1 MTGGSSL
8 SSTTPPSQTV
18 RVSNRRPLWMVAF
31 IVLSALVLAFSLY
44 IVLIVQDFTAIL
56 VGILIVVILYPVLR
70 FIGRLG
76 RVR

>member
-1 MTGGSSL
+1 
-8 SSTTPPSQTV
+8 
-18 RVSNRRPLWMVAF
+18 MVAF